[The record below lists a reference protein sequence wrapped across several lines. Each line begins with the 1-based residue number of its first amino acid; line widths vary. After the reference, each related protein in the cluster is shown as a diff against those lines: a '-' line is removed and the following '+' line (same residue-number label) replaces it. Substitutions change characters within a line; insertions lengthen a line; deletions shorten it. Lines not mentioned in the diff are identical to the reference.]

1 MAKNSFIILLVVF
14 VAATVAALEREPL
27 NTPEGTSVERFT
39 LGGTVQGRIYWQ
51 YFHKILYLILIQFA
65 IVQIFFLGAI
75 PIYHYQDTVTADI
88 DQKEIIVNIQYP
100 NPQTADQSADSAN
113 AVVTSVSLYLVGTQ
127 DFTSQAFT
135 TSGGIGERSIT
146 LQVVASNT
154 ETLRYVVIIEG
165 LLD

>member
-39 LGGTVQGRIYWQ
+39 LGGTVQ
-51 YFHKILYLILIQFA
+51 
-65 IVQIFFLGAI
+65 GAI